1 MSVSDDYSEQST
13 DQEKVGVE
21 VSYRELIGSMMY
33 ILVTRPE
40 ISYSISKLSESL
52 NCPSKKHWTGAKKI
66 LRYLKGTKSFG
77 LVLSGG
83 RSLKLLGYADSD
95 WATGKVDRKSISG
108 YVFLFGESLVRCSS
122 KKQTVVALSS
132 MEAEYIA
139 LSSSTQEGI
148 WLRNLLTSISFP
160 PNDPTT
166 IKQDNQATITFSETN
181 KISQRSKHIDVR
193 HYFVKQAIEESQI
206 MLEYIPSKE
215 NLADIFTKP
224 LGKEQFEYLR
234 TKLGVTQRQTENQ
247 INLELSG
254 GVGRINEVVPK

>member
-1 MSVSDDYSEQST
+1 M
-13 DQEKVGVE
+13 
-21 VSYRELIGSMMY
+21 
-33 ILVTRPE
+33 
-40 ISYSISKLSESL
+40 
-52 NCPSKKHWTGAKKI
+52 
-66 LRYLKGTKSFG
+66 
-77 LVLSGG
+77 
-83 RSLKLLGYADSD
+83 KLLGYADSD

-108 YVFLFGESLVRCSS
+108 YVFLFGESLVSCSS

-193 HYFVKQAIEESQI
+193 HYFVKQAIEDSQI

-215 NLADIFTKP
+215 NLEDIFTKL
-224 LGKEQFEYLR
+224 LGKEQFEYLW

-247 INLELSG
+247 INSELSG

>member
-1 MSVSDDYSEQST
+1 MEYT
-13 DQEKVGVE
+13 
-21 VSYRELIGSMMY
+21 
-33 ILVTRPE
+33 
-40 ISYSISKLSESL
+40 
-52 NCPSKKHWTGAKKI
+52 
-66 LRYLKGTKSFG
+66 
-77 LVLSGG
+77 
-83 RSLKLLGYADSD
+83 ADSD
-95 WATGKVDRKSISG
+95 WAIGKVDRKSISG
-108 YVFLFGESLVRCSS
+108 YVFLFGESLVSCSS

-206 MLEYIPSKE
+206 MLEYIPSREK
-215 NLADIFTKP
+215 LADIFTKP

-234 TKLGVTQRQTENQ
+234 PKLGVTQRQTENQ